1 MNTQDFEVIDRQGKR
16 VRRQGILQSGDTL
29 VVKMNMM
36 DGAAPA
42 LAALASAA
50 ALADAIKRVEQFDAR
65 GHRPGFL
72 LTQDASADGGTARDQ
87 YHARNRDAWRNP
99 PVLVVTTDHKP
110 EAPTVRPTGSNNAE
124 ARKAADAVIAN
135 RDKRM
140 SEAWRN
146 NA

>member
-1 MNTQDFEVIDRQGKR
+1 MNTQDHEIIDRHGKR
-16 VRRQGILQSGDTL
+16 VHRDGVLQDGDRMVTR
-29 VVKMNMM
+29 MTMM
-36 DGAAPA
+36 DGADPA

-50 ALADAIKRVEQFDAR
+50 ALADAIKRNEQFDAR
-65 GHRPGFL
+65 GHRPGFG
-72 LTQDASADGGTARDQ
+72 TQDASADGGTARDQ

-99 PVLVVTTDHKP
+99 PALVVTTDHKP

-124 ARKAADAVIAN
+124 LRKAADAVIAN